1 MEKSMFSAIR
11 KLLCAIAALA
21 ILLGAPSPVFAEQDP
36 PLTNEAIISLCKVGL
51 GDDVV
56 VAKIKQ
62 AADVNF
68 QLDTK
73 ALINLKEQ
81 GVSSAVVKAMLKRST
96 PAQPDSTPPASY
108 PSPSAVV
115 YSLTAGN
122 PRLSTPAGDVVLEST
137 QGSMGRSGYGAFTYM
152 HFDFSGSRSVVRTKD
167 KTLSILV
174 RSRMDPSESNDLQ
187 IVKMDADERGK
198 TRSFLIDRGG
208 PFSHTSKFIPSANCV
223 VPFTSKA
230 VSPGTFRLTPSKPL
244 EPGEYGVFNGNI
256 SVFDFGVD
264 G

>member
-1 MEKSMFSAIR
+1 MFSAIR
-11 KLLCAIAALA
+11 KLLCAIVALA
-21 ILLGAPSPVFAEQDP
+21 ILFGVPNPVFADQDP

-56 VAKIKQ
+56 IAKIKQ

-73 ALINLKEQ
+73 ALINLKQQ
-81 GVSSAVVKAMLKRST
+81 GVSSAVVKAMLKRTT
-96 PAQPDSTPPASY
+96 PAQPDATPPADY
-108 PSPSAVV
+108 SAQSRVV
-115 YSLTAGN
+115 YASVN
-122 PRLSTPAGDVVLEST
+122 PILSTQAGDVVLEGT
-137 QGSMGRSGYGAFTYM
+137 RGSMGRSGFGAFTYV
-152 HFDFSGSRSVVRTKD
+152 HFDFSGFRSMVRTKD

-174 RSRMDPSESNDLQ
+174 RSEMDPSDSNDLQ

-230 VSPGTFRLTPSKPL
+230 VSSGTFRLTPSKPL
-244 EPGEYGVFNGNI
+244 EPGEYGVFKGQI
-256 SVFDFGVD
+256 YVFDFGVD